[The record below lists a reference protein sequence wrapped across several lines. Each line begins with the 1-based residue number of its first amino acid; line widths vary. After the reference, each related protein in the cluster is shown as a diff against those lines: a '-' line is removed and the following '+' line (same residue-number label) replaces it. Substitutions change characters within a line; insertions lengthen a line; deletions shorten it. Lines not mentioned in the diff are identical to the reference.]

1 MDNDTG
7 IDDSLGLL
15 YLLASPEAEIVGI
28 ASSAGNVPAPQV
40 ASNNLALL
48 DLVRAPDLEVA
59 QGALTPLAVPL
70 RTTEDTH
77 GPQGVGYAELP
88 PPPPAP

>member
-28 ASSAGNVPAPQV
+28 ASSAGNF
-40 ASNNLALL
+40 
-48 DLVRAPDLEVA
+48 
-59 QGALTPLAVPL
+59 
-70 RTTEDTH
+70 
-77 GPQGVGYAELP
+77 P
-88 PPPPAP
+88 PPHVATHKLT

>member
-40 ASNNLALL
+40 AS
-48 DLVRAPDLEVA
+48 
-59 QGALTPLAVPL
+59 
-70 RTTEDTH
+70 
-77 GPQGVGYAELP
+77 
-88 PPPPAP
+88 

>member
-1 MDNDTG
+1 MPLAPSGVGASTVPVTLEPVRQKILMDNDTG

-48 DLVRAPDLEVA
+48 DLVRAPD
-59 QGALTPLAVPL
+59 
-70 RTTEDTH
+70 
-77 GPQGVGYAELP
+77 
-88 PPPPAP
+88 